1 MKLTHLPLRLA
12 TGAFILNSG
21 ISKMNLDKDT
31 AGYMQGMAAK
41 AFPQAGDM
49 EPEKFGK
56 ILSAA
61 EITVG
66 AMLLVPFVPS
76 KLAGLALAGFSGGL
90 LTMYFKT
97 PEMTEEDGIRP
108 TQDGTAV
115 AKDSWMAAI
124 ALALILDRSH
134 KKHKKIKK

>member
-1 MKLTHLPLRLA
+1 MKISHLPLRLA

-21 ISKMNLDKDT
+21 VSKLNLDKDT
-31 AGYMQGMAAK
+31 AGHMQGMATN
-41 AFPQAGDM
+41 AFPQAGKL

-56 ILSAA
+56 VLSAV

-66 AMLLVPFVPS
+66 AMLLAPFVPS
-76 KLAGLALAGFSGGL
+76 RLAGLALAAFSGGL

-97 PEMTEEDGIRP
+97 PEMTEKDGFRP
-108 TQDGTAV
+108 TQDGTAL

-124 ALALILDRSH
+124 ALALVLDRKR
-134 KKHKKIKK
+134 KKAKK

>member
-1 MKLTHLPLRLA
+1 MKLSHLPLRLA

-21 ISKMNLDKDT
+21 VSKLNLDKDT
-31 AGYMQGMAAK
+31 AGYLQGMASN
-41 AFPQAGDM
+41 AFPQAGKL

-56 ILSAA
+56 ALSAA

-66 AMLLVPFVPS
+66 AMLLAPFVPS
-76 KLAGLALAGFSGGL
+76 RLAGLALAAFSGGL

-97 PEMTEEDGIRP
+97 PELTEEDGIRP
-108 TQDGTAV
+108 SQDGIAV

-124 ALALILDRSH
+124 ALALIFNR
-134 KKHKKIKK
+134 KHKKSKK